1 MLEIVG
7 VVYVF
12 FGILSGLLWLLDAEL
27 AGLALFHLMVANG
40 VGLVRVLGWFELFSV
55 LSLLLAVSGFFFTQA
70 DRFRFSVPEA
80 DE

>member
-1 MLEIVG
+1 MLELVG
-7 VVYVF
+7 IVYVLF
-12 FGILSGLLWLLDAEL
+12 GVLNGILWLFDVEL

-40 VGLVRVLGWFELFSV
+40 VGLVRVSGWFELFSV